1 MKQCIENPNDV
12 DWVKFWSEKLANKKD
27 KDWDKAAPGFYRRT
41 KKEDYNDALFEKLI
55 LTDEYS
61 VLDVGCGE
69 GSVTIPI
76 AKRVKKVIGVDSSP
90 KMLEYLKKRADDNNI
105 DNIETILKPIEE
117 ITYDEIG
124 DVDVV
129 VCSRSLNGI
138 IPIDKVLSEL
148 DKIANKYV
156 FITIFG
162 PENKKIEKDFD
173 KELKI
178 QTEDFPDYNYFFNI
192 LFNMGIYANIE
203 RFDLN
208 NYREYDS
215 IENAMDNGKFRL
227 DLYSDEE
234 KELLKEYLKRILT
247 YDEESKKYYNVK
259 DKADWIMVWWKKQ
272 QMSYVG
278 VKTPNNHIFLNKMK
292 LVTFYHG
299 LDYFQK

>member
-12 DWVKFWSEKLANKKD
+12 DWLGFWAEKLSKKVD
-27 KDWDKAAPGFYRRT
+27 KDWDKAAPGFYKRT
-41 KKEDYNDALFEKLI
+41 RKDDYQTALFDMLI
-55 LTDEYS
+55 LDENDV

-76 AKRVKKVIGVDSSP
+76 AKRVKKVIGIDSSP
-90 KMLEYLKKRADDNNI
+90 KMLEFLEKRAEENSITNI
-105 DNIETILKPIEE
+105 KTILKPIEE
-117 ITYDEIG
+117 ISYNEIG
-124 DVDVV
+124 DADVV

-138 IPIDKVLSEL
+138 IPIDEVLLEL

-173 KELKI
+173 KEIGIK
-178 QTEDFPDYNYFFNI
+178 TEDFPDYNYFFNI

-215 IENAMDNGKFRL
+215 IEDAMDNGKFRL

-234 KELLKEYLKRILT
+234 KELLKKYLERILA
-247 YDEESKKYYNVK
+247 YDEENEKYYNIK
-259 DKADWIMVWWKKQ
+259 DKADWIMVWWKK
-272 QMSYVG
+272 
-278 VKTPNNHIFLNKMK
+278 
-292 LVTFYHG
+292 
-299 LDYFQK
+299 

>member
-1 MKQCIENPNDV
+1 MKQTIENPNDV
-12 DWVKFWSEKLANKKD
+12 DWESFWAERLTGKKN

-41 KKEDYNDALFEKLI
+41 HKEDYQDALFDKLI
-55 LTDEYS
+55 LDENDT

-76 AKRVKKVIGVDSSP
+76 AKRVKKVIGLDSSP
-90 KMLEYLKKRADDNNI
+90 KMLEYLEKRAGDNDI
-105 DNIETILKPIEE
+105 DNIETRLMSIEDISCE
-117 ITYDEIG
+117 EIG

-138 IPIDKVLSEL
+138 IPIKEVLSEL

-173 KELKI
+173 RELGI

-208 NYREYDS
+208 NYREYNT
-215 IENAMDNGKFRL
+215 IEEAMDNGKFRL

-234 KELLKEYLKRILT
+234 KVKLKEYLERILT
-247 YDEESKKYYNVK
+247 KDSKTGKLYNVK
-259 DKADWIMVWWKKQ
+259 DKADWIMVWWKK
-272 QMSYVG
+272 
-278 VKTPNNHIFLNKMK
+278 
-292 LVTFYHG
+292 
-299 LDYFQK
+299 